1 MESFDT
7 DAFIVEIQSEPAIWD
22 YQSDKYSNRLE
33 KTKAW
38 EQVCL
43 KFQTNFMELS
53 SKKKNEIGKYTSA
66 WIPGGAKVIL
76 HSWK

>member
-7 DAFIVEIQSEPAIWD
+7 DAFIAEIQSEPAIWD

-43 KFQTNFMELS
+43 KFHTNFMELS
-53 SKKKNEIGKYTSA
+53 SKEKNEIGKYT
-66 WIPGGAKVIL
+66 
-76 HSWK
+76 